1 MSGQP
6 LIAVPC
12 KSLAFGKSRLAG
24 LLDQPERE
32 SLCRGL
38 LANTLRLAAEVAGKN
53 NVRLVSSDAEAKQ
66 IAAAQE
72 IATDATNWPDLNAAL
87 SGVRQHVL
95 TSGAWTEL
103 LVLPIDIPLA
113 TKESLRTVIA
123 DDAVV
128 TIVPDGRESGTNVLK
143 LREPSL
149 REFQFAYGDHS
160 FKVHGDAAIKNGWK
174 LSIHRLEDLSFDIDN
189 PEDYLRW
196 KKM

>member
-6 LIAVPC
+6 LIVVPC

-38 LANTLRLAAEVAGKN
+38 LANTLRLAAEVAGYD
-53 NVRLVSSDAEAKQ
+53 NVRLVSPDAEARQ
-66 IAAAQE
+66 IAAAHG
-72 IATDATNWPDLNAAL
+72 IATDSASWPNLNAAL

-95 TSGAWTEL
+95 TSGAWKEL

-128 TIVPDGRESGTNVLK
+128 TIVPDSRESGTNVLK
-143 LREPSL
+143 IRESSL
-149 REFQFAYGDHS
+149 QRFQFAYGDHS
-160 FKVHGDAAIKNGWK
+160 FKAHCDAAVKNGWQ
-174 LSIHRLEDLSFDIDN
+174 LSVHRLMDLSFDIDN

-196 KKM
+196 KNM